1 MIRPPMSQP
10 RSILKVRNRDWLE
23 NPNIYRGTG
32 TASAPLIARC
42 SSNANARLQRCCT
55 HARTDS
61 PGGSLDQTTTSMVE
75 RLRDDLHQSG
85 DRNGGVSGLPSTDSS
100 RSRRRIVFNETVC
113 VIQTFRKTD
122 YVRRPDP
129 NATFLHLNNKVK
141 RIIRQE
147 LNEFKRDEMLVHEKS
162 FANTVFH

>member
-1 MIRPPMSQP
+1 
-10 RSILKVRNRDWLE
+10 
-23 NPNIYRGTG
+23 
-32 TASAPLIARC
+32 
-42 SSNANARLQRCCT
+42 
-55 HARTDS
+55 
-61 PGGSLDQTTTSMVE
+61 MVE
-75 RLRDDLHQSG
+75 RLRDDLRQTG
-85 DRNGGVSGLPSTDSS
+85 DRNGGVSGSPPTDGG
-100 RSRRRIVFNETVC
+100 RPRRRIVFNETVC